1 MDHAKLLDVLMSL
14 PVSHAI
20 LPCAVCFAMSHPA
33 NHTIFSYIDSSG
45 YASGPVRCLFIDYI
59 IKQFMAPSTAHSIV
73 TIVTIILIIERND
86 TTTGTPECIVSDDIP
101 TVGADL
107 AAYDAYRQMVKEVR
121 SNRSAIGIAEKSEG
135 IQLAAGNT

>member
-1 MDHAKLLDVLMSL
+1 MF
-14 PVSHAI
+14 I
-20 LPCAVCFAMSHPA
+20 
-33 NHTIFSYIDSSG
+33 
-45 YASGPVRCLFIDYI
+45 IDYI
-59 IKQFMAPSTAHSIV
+59 IKQFIAPSTSHSIV

-86 TTTGTPECIVSDDIP
+86 TTTGSPECIVSDDIP